1 MGQQGDAVTTTRE
14 ATDDRRPQQIALVTG
29 SSGGIGAAVVE
40 ALRAR
45 GDLVVGA
52 DQAPRDGQPL
62 EGFHLLDVT
71 DDRQTAD
78 VVRQVVAQHGRIDVL
93 VHAAGVLGG
102 TPDPLVTS
110 TEEFDRIMRIN
121 ASGTFT
127 ITREVAN
134 TMRDAGTKGTILL
147 LSSVAAKEA
156 RVDYLP
162 YNASKI
168 AVLHIMWSMA
178 KILGPAGISVNAVN
192 PGPVNTPLWSQL
204 ADQSG
209 SAQAARDARAA
220 QLPMGR
226 FAEPEEV
233 ASAVAFL
240 TDASNRYVSG
250 VSLDVA
256 GGAHLGMGT

>member
-1 MGQQGDAVTTTRE
+1 MVEHGSEVTSTRE
-14 ATDDRRPQQIALVTG
+14 PQVVLVTG
-29 SSGGIGAAVVE
+29 SSGGIGAAVVS
-40 ALRAR
+40 ALQAR
-45 GDLVVGA
+45 GDVVVGA
-52 DQAPRDGQPL
+52 DRSSLPEQTLARFF
-62 EGFHLLDVT
+62 ELDVT
-71 DDRQTAD
+71 DEARTAH
-78 VVRQVVAQHGRIDVL
+78 VVREVVAEHGRIDVL

-102 TPDPLVTS
+102 TPDPLTTT
-110 TEEFDRIMRIN
+110 TEEFERIMRIN
-121 ASGTFT
+121 ATGTFT
-127 ITREVAN
+127 ITREVGNA
-134 TMRDAGTKGTILL
+134 MRDGGTRGAILL

-178 KILGPAGISVNAVN
+178 KILGPSGISVNAVN
-192 PGPVNTPLWSQL
+192 PGPVNTPLWAQL

-220 QLPMGR
+220 QLPMRR

-233 ASAVAFL
+233 ANAISFL
-240 TDASNRYVSG
+240 TDADNRYITG

-256 GGAHLGMGT
+256 GGAHLGIGS

>member
-1 MGQQGDAVTTTRE
+1 MVEQSSAVAVETQR
-14 ATDDRRPQQIALVTG
+14 QVALVTG
-29 SSGGIGAAVVE
+29 SSGGIGAAVVT
-40 ALRAR
+40 ALQAR
-45 GDLVVGA
+45 GDVVVGA
-52 DQAPRDGQPL
+52 DRAPLDGQEL
-62 EGFHLLDVT
+62 ADFFALDVT
-71 DDRQTAD
+71 DEQQTAD
-78 VVRQVVAQHGRIDVL
+78 AVRRLVAKHGRIDVL

-102 TPDPLVTS
+102 TPDPLTTT
-110 TEEFDRIMRIN
+110 TEEFERVMRIN

-134 TMRDAGTKGTILL
+134 IMRDSGTKGTILL

-178 KILGPAGISVNAVN
+178 KILGPNGISVNAVN
-192 PGPVNTPLWSQL
+192 PGPVNTPLWAQL

-220 QLPMGR
+220 QLPMQR
-226 FAEPEEV
+226 FAEPTEV
-233 ASAVAFL
+233 ASAIAFL
-240 TDASNRYVSG
+240 TDPANRYITG

>member
-1 MGQQGDAVTTTRE
+1 M
-14 ATDDRRPQQIALVTG
+14 ALVTG
-29 SSGGIGAAVVE
+29 SSGGIGAAVVA
-40 ALRAR
+40 ALQKR
-45 GDLVVGA
+45 GDIVVGA
-52 DQAPRDGQPL
+52 DRAALDEQDIG
-62 EGFHLLDVT
+62 GFYELDVT
-71 DDRQTAD
+71 DEKQTSD
-78 VVRQVVAQHGRIDVL
+78 VIHRIVAEHGRIDVL

-102 TPDPLVTS
+102 TPDPLVTT
-110 TEEFDRIMRIN
+110 TEEFERIMRIN
-121 ASGTFT
+121 ATGTFT
-127 ITREVAN
+127 ITRDVAN
-134 TMRDAGTKGTILL
+134 YMRHSRTKGTILL

-226 FAEPEEV
+226 FAEPDEV
-233 ASAVAFL
+233 AGAIGFL
-240 TDASNRYVSG
+240 TDPANRYITG

-256 GGAHLGMGT
+256 GGAHLGIGS

>member
-1 MGQQGDAVTTTRE
+1 MVQQSEAVAPT
-14 ATDDRRPQQIALVTG
+14 ADRQIALVTG
-29 SSGGIGAAVVE
+29 SSGGIGAAVVT

-52 DQAPRDGQPL
+52 DRAPLTGQDIDGFL
-62 EGFHLLDVT
+62 ELDVT
-71 DDRQTAD
+71 DEYRTAD

-102 TPDPLVTS
+102 TPDPLVTT
-110 TEEFDRIMRIN
+110 TEEFERIMRIN
-121 ASGTFT
+121 ATGTFT

-134 TMRDAGTKGTILL
+134 TMRDGGTAGTILL

-220 QLPMGR
+220 QLPMQR
-226 FAEPEEV
+226 FAEPDEV
-233 ASAVAFL
+233 ASAITFL
-240 TDASNRYVSG
+240 TAPANRYVTG

-256 GGAHLGMGT
+256 GGAHLGVGT

>member
-1 MGQQGDAVTTTRE
+1 MVQQSSAVAPST
-14 ATDDRRPQQIALVTG
+14 QQVSLVTG
-29 SSGGIGAAVVE
+29 SSGGIGAAVVSS
-40 ALRAR
+40 LQAR
-45 GDLVVGA
+45 GDVVVGA
-52 DQAPRDGQPL
+52 DRAPLDGQDIG
-62 EGFHLLDVT
+62 GFYELDVT
-71 DDRQTAD
+71 DEQQTSN
-78 VVRQVVAQHGRIDVL
+78 VVRRVAEDYGRIDVL
-93 VHAAGVLGG
+93 VHSAGVLGG
-102 TPDPLVTS
+102 TPDPLVTT
-110 TEEFDRIMRIN
+110 TEEFERVMRIN
-121 ASGTFT
+121 ATGTFT

-134 TMRDAGTKGTILL
+134 LMRDSGTTGTILL

-220 QLPMGR
+220 QLPMQR
-226 FAEPEEV
+226 FAEPAEV
-233 ASAVAFL
+233 ANAITFL
-240 TDASNRYVSG
+240 TDPANRYITG

-256 GGAHLGMGT
+256 GGAHLGIGS

>member
-1 MGQQGDAVTTTRE
+1 VVKQGSAVVPRTQ
-14 ATDDRRPQQIALVTG
+14 PQVALVTG
-29 SSGGIGAAVVE
+29 SSGGIGASVVT
-40 ALRAR
+40 ALQAR
-45 GDLVVGA
+45 GDVVVGA
-52 DQAPRDGQPL
+52 DRAPLDGQSL
-62 EGFHLLDVT
+62 ASFHELDVT
-71 DDRQTAD
+71 DEQRTGD
-78 VVRQVVAQHGRIDVL
+78 VVRQLVAEHGRIDVL

-102 TPDPLVTS
+102 TPDPLSTT
-110 TEEFDRIMRIN
+110 TEEFERVMRIN

-134 TMRDAGTKGTILL
+134 VMRDGGTKGTILL

-178 KILGPAGISVNAVN
+178 KILGPSGISVNAVN
-192 PGPVNTPLWSQL
+192 PGPVNTPLWAQL

-220 QLPMGR
+220 QLPMRR
-226 FAEPEEV
+226 FAEPVEV
-233 ASAVAFL
+233 ANAIQFL
-240 TDASNRYVSG
+240 TDAKNRYITG
-250 VSLDVA
+250 ISLDVA
-256 GGAHLGMGT
+256 GGAHLGIGS

>member
-1 MGQQGDAVTTTRE
+1 MVQQGRAV
-14 ATDDRRPQQIALVTG
+14 APRPHPQITLVTG
-29 SSGGIGAAVVE
+29 SSGGIGAAVVA
-40 ALRAR
+40 ALQAR
-45 GDLVVGA
+45 GDVVVGA
-52 DQAPRDGQPL
+52 DRAPLDGQDIT
-62 EGFHLLDVT
+62 GFFALDVT
-71 DDRQTAD
+71 DEEQTGD
-78 VVRQVVAQHGRIDVL
+78 VVRRLVAEHGRIDVL

-102 TPDPLVTS
+102 TPDPMVTT
-110 TEEFDRIMRIN
+110 TEEFERVMRIN

-127 ITREVAN
+127 ISREVGN
-134 TMRDAGTKGTILL
+134 IMRDSGTQGTILL

-192 PGPVNTPLWSQL
+192 PGPVNTPLWAQL

-209 SAQAARDARAA
+209 AAQAARDARAA
-220 QLPMGR
+220 QLPMQR
-226 FAEPEEV
+226 FAEPAEV
-233 ASAVAFL
+233 ARAISFL
-240 TDASNRYVSG
+240 TDPINRYITG

-256 GGAHLGMGT
+256 GGAHLGMGS